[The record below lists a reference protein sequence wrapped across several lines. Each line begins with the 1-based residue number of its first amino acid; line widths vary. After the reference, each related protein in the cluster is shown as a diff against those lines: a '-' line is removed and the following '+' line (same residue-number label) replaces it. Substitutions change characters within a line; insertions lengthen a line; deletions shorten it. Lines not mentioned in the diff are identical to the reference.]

1 MQALTEKLIALPFEC
16 ALQTIQYV
24 MTLGAAGFLAFIQ
37 ANAVELAVM
46 FFMRIAVQ
54 PVNFRLQRIL
64 KFRIAVQQAQRSGAP
79 VPVMTPELEAIGM
92 MSDMLRLMYR
102 FSVDT
107 LGSVVSPIAVI
118 VIYLFRCVF
127 CRGTNARVQ
136 LRAWSNRLVDP
147 ISSLIDA
154 CPLHNACLCL

>member
-64 KFRIAVQQAQRSGAP
+64 KFKIAVQQAQRSGAP
-79 VPVMTPELEAIGM
+79 VPVMTPELEAIGV

-107 LGSVVSPIAVI
+107 LGSVVSPIAVV
-118 VIYLFRCVF
+118 VIWLFR
-127 CRGTNARVQ
+127 
-136 LRAWSNRLVDP
+136 
-147 ISSLIDA
+147 
-154 CPLHNACLCL
+154 